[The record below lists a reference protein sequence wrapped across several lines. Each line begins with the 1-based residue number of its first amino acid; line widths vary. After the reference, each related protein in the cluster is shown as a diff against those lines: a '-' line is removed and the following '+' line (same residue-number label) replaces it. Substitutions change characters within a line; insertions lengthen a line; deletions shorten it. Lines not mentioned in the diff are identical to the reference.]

1 MREGLAS
8 VADERTFFPVADIGQ
23 CEECLPQPFLML
35 QSILRACGGQLQNKK
50 NASPI
55 GCSRSYV
62 MRPIPILMC
71 CSILAVPRP
80 SFVYFFFGR
89 L

>member
-50 NASPI
+50 KCKSHRVFTFLCNAANTDI
-55 GCSRSYV
+55 DV
-62 MRPIPILMC
+62 L
-71 CSILAVPRP
+71 
-80 SFVYFFFGR
+80 
-89 L
+89 